1 MEKKIKGGK
10 CAACNVQTCN
20 VQPRDPRFSH
30 IKPAPRTLHN
40 NFLVIRE
47 ILVIL
52 SPLSYQIIKILTSLF
67 LEFLARLSFLH
78 TPLFSVQTASL
89 LLNMA
94 GKLMHAVQYDSYGG
108 GAAGLKHVEV
118 PVPTPKKDEVLI
130 KLEATSLNPVD
141 WKIQKGILRPLMPRK
156 FPHIPGTDVA
166 GEVLEVGPGVK
177 NFKTGDKIVA
187 MLSHATGGGL
197 AEFAVAKESLTVAR
211 PAEVSAAEGAGLPVA
226 GLTAHQALTQ
236 SVGIKLD
243 GSGKQANI
251 LITAASGG
259 VGHYAVQ
266 LAKLGNIHVTAT
278 CGARNI
284 EFVKSL
290 GADEVL
296 DYKTPE
302 GAALNSPS
310 GRKYDAVIH
319 CATGIPWS
327 TFEPNLSENGKVID
341 ITPGVNAMLTFAL
354 KKLTFSKKQ
363 LVPLLMV
370 PKAENLDYLVKQ
382 VKEGKLK
389 TVIDSKHPLS
399 KAEDAWAK
407 SIAGH
412 ATGKVIVE
420 P

>member
-1 MEKKIKGGK
+1 
-10 CAACNVQTCN
+10 
-20 VQPRDPRFSH
+20 
-30 IKPAPRTLHN
+30 
-40 NFLVIRE
+40 
-47 ILVIL
+47 
-52 SPLSYQIIKILTSLF
+52 
-67 LEFLARLSFLH
+67 
-78 TPLFSVQTASL
+78 
-89 LLNMA
+89 MA

>member
-1 MEKKIKGGK
+1 MK
-10 CAACNVQTCN
+10 
-20 VQPRDPRFSH
+20 
-30 IKPAPRTLHN
+30 
-40 NFLVIRE
+40 
-47 ILVIL
+47 
-52 SPLSYQIIKILTSLF
+52 
-67 LEFLARLSFLH
+67 
-78 TPLFSVQTASL
+78 
-89 LLNMA
+89 

-108 GAAGLKHVEV
+108 EAAGLKHVEV
-118 PVPTPKKDEVLI
+118 PVPTPNKDEVLI
-130 KLEATSLNPVD
+130 KLEATTLNPVD
-141 WKIQKGILRPLMPRK
+141 WKIQKGMLRPLLPRK
-156 FPHIPGTDVA
+156 FPHIPCTDVA
-166 GEVLEVGPGVK
+166 GEVVEVGSGVK
-177 NFKTGDKIVA
+177 NFRTGDKVVA

-211 PAEVSAAEGAGLPVA
+211 PPEVSAAEAAGLLVA

-236 SVGIKLD
+236 SAGIKLD
-243 GSGKQANI
+243 GSGEQANI

-266 LAKLGNIHVTAT
+266 LAKLGNTHVTAT
-278 CGARNI
+278 CGARNM

-302 GAALNSPS
+302 GAALKSPS

-319 CATGIPWS
+319 CATTIPWS

-341 ITPGVNAMLTFAL
+341 ITPGVNALMTFAL

-363 LVPLLMV
+363 LVPLLMIA
-370 PKAENLDYLVKQ
+370 KAENLDYLVKL

-407 SIAGH
+407 SIGGH